1 MINPMNMLSG
11 MGNNP
16 ISQLVN
22 VLNSGGNPLAM
33 MQQFSGSDPRVQQA
47 MQMMKGKNAQQLQEM
62 AKNLAANQGTTV
74 EEIIRGLGIKM

>member
-11 MGNNP
+11 MGSNP
-16 ISQLVN
+16 IFQLVN

-33 MQQFSGSDPRVQQA
+33 LQQFSGSDPRVQQA

-62 AKNLAANQGTTV
+62 ARNLAANQGTSI